1 MAIKRLGDPVGGRT
15 LRPPP
20 FPLRPILFCKKNL
33 LGYHVKFNKKNPAFS
48 LKIYAG
54 QTGFRCIIR
63 GCCATIDHDA
73 DTNDRDMRT
82 DAAEGETAMGQSA
95 GYFIVEASAMPEIF
109 RKVAEAKRLLETGE
123 ETTVN
128 GAARAVGISRSAFY
142 KYKDAVRPFND
153 MLHGRIVTFQTLLRD
168 EPGILSGLLN
178 VFAGTGVNILTI
190 NQNIPTNGCAVVTI
204 TAETSALRRTLE
216 EMLEAAA
223 SSPGVLKCEILAG

>member
-1 MAIKRLGDPVGGRT
+1 M
-15 LRPPP
+15 
-20 FPLRPILFCKKNL
+20 
-33 LGYHVKFNKKNPAFS
+33 S
-48 LKIYAG
+48 
-54 QTGFRCIIR
+54 
-63 GCCATIDHDA
+63 
-73 DTNDRDMRT
+73 
-82 DAAEGETAMGQSA
+82 QSA

-153 MLHGRIVTFQTLLRD
+153 MLHGRIVTFQTMLRD

-190 NQNIPTNGCAVVTI
+190 NQNIPSNGCAVVTI
-204 TAETSALRRTLE
+204 TAETSALRRSLE
-216 EMLEAAA
+216 EMLDAAA